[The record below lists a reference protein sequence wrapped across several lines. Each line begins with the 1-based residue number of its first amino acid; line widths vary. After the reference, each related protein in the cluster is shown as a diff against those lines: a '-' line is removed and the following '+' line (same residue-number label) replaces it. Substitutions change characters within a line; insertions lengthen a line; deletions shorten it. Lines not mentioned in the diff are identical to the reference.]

1 MEIRIYS
8 DGNTYLAQLED
19 GTYAVG
25 TRLTVERNL
34 AQLDSGQVTRLPCN
48 RPEGSSSAWK
58 FLTDEEPMVIL
69 QLEEVPEWLS

>member
-8 DGNTYLAQLED
+8 DGKTYLAKLED
-19 GTYAVG
+19 GSYAVG
-25 TRLTVERNL
+25 TRRTVERNL

-48 RPEGSSSAWK
+48 RPEGSSSAWDD
-58 FLTDEEPMVIL
+58 LTDEEPVAIL